1 MKLIKSMWIISIALI
16 IINIIVYGFRLGG
29 ENFLTVFSD
38 SLPVVCAL
46 LSVICLIYAVRSFEQ
61 FDFAKIAWI
70 MILSGIFLDFV
81 AESIYSV
88 LEIGMKMDMDK
99 NFPSFADYF
108 WTSAY
113 LFTFAGLAMMFVGY
127 KKSGFPLGN
136 VKRYLLLGFIVLAL
150 AITFVYFMLIPIV
163 KDTETRSITKFFY
176 LFYPI
181 ADLFVV
187 IFAFILVNITSVF
200 GSGKISRP
208 WKFLAIG
215 FIFFTLGDFTYSILG
230 WKDLYGN
237 GNFIDLAWHGG
248 YLIIGLAGLYQK
260 NLIESFKE

>member
-29 ENFLTVFSD
+29 ETFLSVFSD

-46 LSVICLIYAVRSFEQ
+46 LSVACLISAFRSFE
-61 FDFAKIAWI
+61 FYDFTKIAWL
-70 MILSGIFLDFV
+70 MILTGIVLDFF
-81 AESIYSV
+81 AETIYGI
-88 LEIGMKMDMDK
+88 LEIGMKVDMD
-99 NFPSFADYF
+99 NTFPSFADYF

-113 LFTFAGLAMMFVGY
+113 LFTFAGLAMMFIGY

-136 VKRYLLLGFIVLAL
+136 VKLYFLLGFIVLML
-150 AITFVYFMLIPIV
+150 AITFIYFMLIPIV
-163 KDTETRSITKFFY
+163 KDTDTKAITKFFY

-187 IFAFILVNITSVF
+187 ILALILMNITSVF

-208 WKFLAIG
+208 WQFLAIG

-230 WKDLYGN
+230 WKDLYGS
-237 GNFIDLAWHGG
+237 GNFIDLAWHAG

-260 NLIESFKE
+260 RLVESFKE